1 MLWSLE
7 CGSLTVTWLT
17 SVVGQRPEPKPPV
30 WALPSSHI
38 LRVPVLRPKELLYRD
53 PGTSLSGQ
61 GRPEGNVGQ
70 ALNEEGRAYGEH
82 SSKRGVFTLCA
93 CAEALL
99 FLLCCFLVRQ
109 GEQGL

>member
-70 ALNEEGRAYGEH
+70 ALNEEGRAYGER

-93 CAEALL
+93 
-99 FLLCCFLVRQ
+99 
-109 GEQGL
+109 